1 MEMKIRTYGDPVLR
15 KKSEKIDDINE
26 ELLELIEYMKK
37 TMYSASG
44 IGLAAPQVGI
54 NKRLFI
60 IDIGEGIKTIIN
72 PEFIESNSSI
82 IEMEEG
88 CLSIPGTYKK
98 VKRPEKV
105 TVKYLNEKGEEII
118 EEADGI
124 YARALQHENDHLD
137 GIMFVDRL
145 STVGKKLVSK
155 KLDAIKK
162 ETLKNL

>member
-98 VKRPEKV
+98 LKRPEKV
-105 TVKYLNEKGEEII
+105 TVKNLNEKG
-118 EEADGI
+118 
-124 YARALQHENDHLD
+124 
-137 GIMFVDRL
+137 
-145 STVGKKLVSK
+145 
-155 KLDAIKK
+155 
-162 ETLKNL
+162 